1 MKPMLEDIS
10 LQVVEVG
17 GCTLHA
23 LRFIL
28 QGVPCVLS
36 AGETGFVGC
45 GAFDIH
51 TFGRL
56 GVPAAK
62 VTGVSAVEDLLAA
75 VIAES
80 NEPARERGIREG
92 MPVTTVVRLL

>member
-1 MKPMLEDIS
+1 MKPALEDIS
-10 LQVVEVG
+10 LQELEVE
-17 GCTLHA
+17 GCRLHA

-28 QGVPCVLS
+28 QGVPCLLV
-36 AGETGFVGC
+36 AGESAFVGC

-62 VTGVSAVEDLLAA
+62 VMGVSTIEDLLEAT
-75 VIAES
+75 IAES
-80 NEPARERGIREG
+80 NDLARKRGVVEG
-92 MPVTTVVRLL
+92 MSVKAAARLL